1 MNKLAIVAVIALP
14 VAAATAVLPAGAS
27 TGVHFRVVGVHS
39 LVAPAAKTPNSNI
52 DGSGKK
58 AVFDPTSLKI
68 KETTESACEAGSFTS
83 LTITNTS
90 SKSAYVTFEGSPFY
104 TAAPM
109 TGEDICFY
117 GGAKGDQGSIGLSNA
132 ANTKTYASTLTVT
145 LKN

>member
-1 MNKLAIVAVIALP
+1 MIGLP

-39 LVAPAAKTPNSNI
+39 LVSPAKAPNSNI

-58 AVFDPTSLKI
+58 AVFDPTSLKV
-68 KETTESACEAGSFTS
+68 KETSEATCESDTFTS

-90 SKSAYVTFEGSPFY
+90 AKSAYVTFEGAPFY
-104 TAAPM
+104 TQPGM
-109 TGEDICFY
+109 TVEDICFY
-117 GGAKGDQGSIGLSNA
+117 GGAKGDTGTIGLSNA
-132 ANTKTYASTLTVT
+132 SGSKAYASTLTVT